1 MKNEQFLKE
10 KTQRILESK
19 GYSAIDAWSDA
30 VKEAQ
35 GDVSLIRKIH
45 DAVGKH
51 LSDQI
56 QETFDK

>member
-10 KTQRILESK
+10 KTQKILESS
-19 GYSAIDAWSDA
+19 GHSAIDAWSDA

-35 GDVSLIRKIH
+35 GDVLLIRKIH
-45 DAVGKH
+45 DVVGKH

-56 QETFDK
+56 QETFNK